1 LEDVNSA
8 LEKYINAFDF
18 IQHSH
23 PENPYYSVQ
32 YWINKIM
39 YRLCMLALG
48 HKEPNESIKYFRQF
62 RQLVDINAKIDF
74 SFRERLDI
82 YYWYWRL
89 LSRLVKEQG
98 DEKDISTRVDGEKEP

>member
-1 LEDVNSA
+1 
-8 LEKYINAFDF
+8 
-18 IQHSH
+18 
-23 PENPYYSVQ
+23 
-32 YWINKIM
+32 M
-39 YRLCMLALG
+39 YGLCMLALG